1 MVSYLGVDVG
11 GTFTDLVVY
20 DDTSQTLTIRKIPT
34 HSKKPEEGIIEAIES
49 SNVDL
54 GSCRIIVHATTIAT
68 NALLTGVGLG
78 RVALVTN
85 EGFRDVLEIGRQR
98 RPELYNPYFTK
109 PRPLVDRVNRYTL
122 KCRTAHT
129 GDVVIDLDG
138 KELKRLS
145 EKLVNLDFDS
155 VAIVFLHSYANP
167 EHEKKVADALRNAG
181 FRGELALSSE
191 VDPYYRE
198 YERTSTTV
206 VSASLAPLVSSYINS
221 LRIMLEEKGFKGEL
235 YVMCSDGGAA
245 RSDEVAKRPVSM
257 IESGPAAGVLASAH
271 LARNM
276 GLNKVITF
284 DMGGT
289 TAKAGVVLGGQ
300 PQVVYEFEAAGK
312 THSGRSIKGSGY
324 TVRYPFIDLVEVSAG
339 GGTIAWVDEAGGL
352 RVGPRSAGAE
362 PGPAAYGRGGVEPTV
377 TDANTLLGRLNPKG
391 LLDSQ
396 MHLYPELAEKALA
409 EIGVRLGLSV
419 EDTAI
424 SVLRLINTHMGRAIE
439 LVSVD
444 RGRDP
449 RDFTLVAFGGA
460 GPMHACDLA
469 EEVGVT
475 QIVVPTDPGVF
486 SAYGLLTTDFV
497 RHFGKTVMCTPEEVQ
512 SKLAAFRGEVESRLL
527 SEGLKDFRLSEYVD
541 ARYAGQSY
549 ELTLPYTPNLVEEFG
564 RAHREAYGYSAPDTV
579 EVVSI
584 RIKATVA
591 LPKAG
596 MVRHRADKR
605 LRVEPAEYR
614 RAWIGGRFLNVG
626 IYRRE
631 DLRGGFEVDGPVIIE
646 EYTSTTVVNPGWR
659 CTVGDFGVL
668 TLRRSI

>member
-1 MVSYLGVDVG
+1 MVLYLGVDVG

-20 DDTSQTLTIRKIPT
+20 DDIGQTLTIRKLPT
-34 HSKKPEEGIIEAIES
+34 HSKKPEEGIIEAIEA

-54 GSCRIIVHATTIAT
+54 GSCRIIVHATTMAT

-78 RVALVTN
+78 RVALITN
-85 EGFRDVLEIGRQR
+85 KGFRDVLEIGRQR

-109 PRPLVDRVNRYTL
+109 PKPLVDRVNRFTL
-122 KCRTAHT
+122 RCRTTHT
-129 GDVVIDLDG
+129 GDVVIDIDG
-138 KELKRLS
+138 KELKRLC
-145 EKLVNLDFDS
+145 EKLVKLDFGS
-155 VAIVFLHSYANP
+155 IAVVFLHSYSNP
-167 EHEKKVADALRNAG
+167 QHERSVADALRSAG
-181 FRGELALSSE
+181 FQGELALSSE

-206 VSASLAPLVSSYINS
+206 VSAALAPLISSYIHS
-221 LRIMLEEKGFKGEL
+221 LHTMLHERGFRGEF

-245 RSDEVAKRPVSM
+245 RGDEVAKRPVSM

-276 GLNKVITF
+276 GLSRVITF

-289 TAKAGVVLGGQ
+289 TAKAGAVLGGQ

-339 GGTIAWVDEAGGL
+339 GGTIAWVDEGGGL

-362 PGPAAYGRGGVEPTV
+362 PGPAAYGRGGAEPTV
-377 TDANTLLGRLNPKG
+377 TDANIILGRLNPKG
-391 LLDSQ
+391 LLGSQ
-396 MHLYPELAEKALA
+396 MRLYPELAKKALA
-409 EIGVRLGLSV
+409 GIGERLGLSV
-419 EDTAI
+419 EDAAI
-424 SVLRLINTHMGRAIE
+424 SVLRLISTHMARAIE

-449 RDFTLVAFGGA
+449 RDFTLIAFGGA

-475 QIVVPTDPGVF
+475 QIVVPSDPGVF
-486 SAYGLLTTDFV
+486 SAYGLLTTDLV
-497 RHFGKTVMCTPEEVQ
+497 RHFGKTVMCTPEEVE
-512 SKLAAFRGEVESRLL
+512 SKLAAFRAEVESRLR
-527 SEGLKDFRLSEYVD
+527 SEGFKEFSLSEYVD
-541 ARYAGQSY
+541 ARYTGQSY
-549 ELTLPYTPNLVEEFG
+549 ELTLPYTHNLVEEFG
-564 RAHREAYGYSAPDTV
+564 RAHREVYGYTAPDPV

-584 RIKATVA
+584 RIKATAA

-596 MVRHRADKR
+596 MVKHLVKEESGW
-605 LRVEPAEYR
+605 EPVEYR
-614 RAWIGGRFLNVG
+614 RAWIGGRFLNVA

-631 DLRGGFEVDGPVIIE
+631 GLSGGFKVDGPVIIE

-659 CTVGDFGVL
+659 CTVDDYGVL
-668 TLRRSI
+668 TLRRLK